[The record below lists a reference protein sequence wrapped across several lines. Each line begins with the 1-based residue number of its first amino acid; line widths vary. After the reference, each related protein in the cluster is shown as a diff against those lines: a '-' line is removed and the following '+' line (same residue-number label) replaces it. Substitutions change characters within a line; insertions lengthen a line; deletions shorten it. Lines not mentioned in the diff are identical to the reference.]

1 MRMHDAWSR
10 VQKGLLGGV
19 FCLASCTPPGENS
32 TVSAPRLV
40 SSSLPEAGPEP
51 IQDAGADADHSA
63 GAQYARRE
71 WVITRGNGKLV
82 FEAPGEWTCSK
93 LPEKR
98 PADFALILEQRR
110 GEPGDWTYYGVSE
123 KEPCHFAWGMSWMEP
138 PPAGCK
144 ALDAAAFDKL
154 YEELRKL
161 SPETIRSRTMKEYV
175 SPHRGGWAIHM
186 RWGRVECVVSDILDS
201 EVDSQDRDRFDAV
214 QDLVR
219 KAYQ

>member
-1 MRMHDAWSR
+1 MRYATTISRKTLLWSA
-10 VQKGLLGGV
+10 L
-19 FCLASCTPPGENS
+19 CLASCTPAGENN

-40 SSSLPEAGPEP
+40 KSNEVESGIVP
-51 IQDAGADADHSA
+51 ILDAGVDADQSA

-71 WVITRGNGKLV
+71 WVITRGNGMLV
-82 FEAPGEWTCSK
+82 FEAPGEWTCAP

-98 PADFALILEQRR
+98 PVDFTLILQQRR

-123 KEPCHFAWGMSWMEP
+123 KEPCRFAWGMSWMEP
-138 PPAGCK
+138 PPAACK
-144 ALDAAAFDKL
+144 ALDGAAFDKL

-161 SPETIRSRTMKEYV
+161 SPETIRSRQIKEYV

-186 RWGRVECVVSDILDS
+186 RWARIECAVSDILDS
-201 EVDSQDRDRFDAV
+201 EVDAKDRARFDAV